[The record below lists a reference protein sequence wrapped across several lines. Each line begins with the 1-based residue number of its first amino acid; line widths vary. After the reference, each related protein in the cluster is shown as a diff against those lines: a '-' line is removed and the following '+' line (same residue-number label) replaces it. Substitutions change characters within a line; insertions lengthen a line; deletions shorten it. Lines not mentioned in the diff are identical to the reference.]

1 MKKRMPGKTTFAE
14 IDAIF
19 HPRSVALIGASS
31 KEGKVAR
38 VLMDRFLEMGFEGL
52 YPVNPR
58 ESEILGLRA
67 YKAVTDIPGPVDL
80 ALVLTPPDA
89 ALETV
94 KECAA
99 KKVRAIVITTAGFG
113 ESGSKGEEIQREMVR
128 IARES
133 GSRIIGPNC
142 VGIYCPASKLPF
154 PLKAG
159 NEPGS
164 VGVVSQSG
172 FFADF
177 LTVTAT
183 GNGIRFSKAISC
195 GNESDLNAID
205 FLEYLGQDPET
216 ETIVAYLEGTKDG
229 RRFFS
234 VAKEISKRKPIILWK
249 GGLTEAGARAAVS
262 HTGSMAGSG
271 AVWEGALRQAGVI
284 RANGFEEVLDSL
296 YAFHF
301 QPLPAGNRVAI
312 ISGPGGTAVGTTDV
326 CLKLGLEVPQFS
338 GVTTDGLRAAMPPV
352 GGSINNPVDLSLA
365 SLVAPRV
372 CKDAIDI
379 VAQDENIDMLLVV
392 AVVGGEQLRDMLA
405 EAVAGMKR
413 RKPIVVT
420 VMAGTME
427 SVACD
432 FPLLAGSGISTYSD
446 AARAAKALARL
457 YEYAQFRV
465 RHGALRERNAP
476 DTK

>member
-1 MKKRMPGKTTFAE
+1 MKNGMSKKTIFAE
-14 IDAIF
+14 LDAIF
-19 HPRSVALIGASS
+19 HPGSVALLGASN

-38 VLMDRFLEMGFEGL
+38 VLMDRFLEMGFKNL

-58 ESEILGLRA
+58 EGEILGLRA
-67 YKAVTDIPGPVDL
+67 YKTITDIPGPVDL
-80 ALVLTPPDA
+80 AIVLTPTDSA
-89 ALETV
+89 VQAV

-99 KKVRAIVITTAGFG
+99 KKVKAIVITTAGFG
-113 ESGSKGEEIQREMVR
+113 ESGERGEEIQQEMVR

-183 GNGIRFSKAISC
+183 GNGIKFSKAISC
-195 GNESDLNAID
+195 GNESDLTATD
-205 FLEYLGQDPET
+205 FLEYLGEDPET
-216 ETIVAYLEGTKDG
+216 ETILAYLEGTKDG
-229 RRFFS
+229 RRFFNL
-234 VAKEISKRKPIILWK
+234 AKEISRRKPIILWK

-271 AVWEGALRQAGVI
+271 PVWEGALRQAGIV
-284 RANGFEEVLDSL
+284 RASSFEEVLDYL

-301 QPLPAGNRVAI
+301 QPLPKGKRVAI

-326 CLKLGLEVPQFS
+326 CLKLGLEVPRFS
-338 GVTTDGLRAAMPPV
+338 EKTTNRLREAMPPV
-352 GGSINNPVDLSLA
+352 GGSISNPVDLSLA

-372 CKDAIDI
+372 CGDAINI
-379 VAQDENIDMLLVV
+379 VAEDDGVDMLLVV
-392 AVVGGEQLRDMLA
+392 AVVGGEQLRDMVA
-405 EAVAGMKR
+405 EAISGMKR
-413 RKPIVVT
+413 RKPILVT

-427 SVACD
+427 SVAGD
-432 FPLLAGSGISTYSD
+432 FPLLLGSGISAYSD

-457 YEYAQFRV
+457 YEYAQFR
-465 RHGALRERNAP
+465 ERRGVL
-476 DTK
+476 